1 MILDP
6 VIGILTMASVALLFA
21 SAAVHKLR
29 DLARFD
35 EVFSA
40 YGMIPAISRLRIS
53 WLVPVAEIL
62 VAAGLAGSL
71 TRPYAAV
78 LGMLLLSAYAVAIA
92 VNLRRGRR
100 DLACGCGGPDER
112 RPIAAWM
119 VWRNILIALAVATAF
134 APWMDRALT
143 MTDGVTVV
151 FGLMTVALIYL
162 CADQLFGNARR
173 TAQLRG
179 SR

>member
-1 MILDP
+1 
-6 VIGILTMASVALLFA
+6 MASVAVLFA
-21 SAAVHKLR
+21 SAALHKLR

-40 YGMIPAISRLRIS
+40 YGMMPAFSRLRTS
-53 WLVPVAEIL
+53 RVVPLLEMA
-62 VAAGLAGSL
+62 VAAGIASNF
-71 TRPYAAV
+71 TRPYAAA
-78 LGMLLLSAYAVAIA
+78 LAIILLSAYAAAIA

-119 VWRNILIALAVATAF
+119 VWRNILIALVAATAL
-134 APWMDRALT
+134 APWTDRSLT
-143 MTDGVTVV
+143 MTDGVTIA
-151 FGLMTVALIYL
+151 FGLLTVALIYL
-162 CADQLFGNARR
+162 CTDQLFGNAQR